1 MAKGQLH
8 PSETRWHTDARTGAR
23 LRQVTDAPCIH
34 HHPFFFVP
42 AHDQAMRYLFFV
54 SHRSGQPQLYA
65 ELRTQ
70 AGGSGQLLQLT
81 DHPDLIAWSLHPTA
95 DGRHLLFTTA
105 RGAFRLD
112 METLQEELLHPFE
125 RQPNQLEGMVGAA
138 MGTTTVSCDG
148 RLWAIPIR
156 RQGRSQMLFIDLVHQ
171 RSHEALDNEIIGH
184 PQFCPDDPELI
195 FYAGPMTDRL
205 WIATADGRRHERLY
219 QRESAAQWITHESW
233 IVGTRELAF
242 VDWPHGMQAIQVDT
256 GERRTITRFPAWH
269 AYPDPSGQR
278 FVCDT
283 NFPDIGLHTFAAR
296 GPAEDGRLLC
306 LSEASSVGS
315 HWAGP
320 FPYNDGPVKVYAPQH
335 THPHPRFSPD
345 QRQVVFTSDRSG
357 HAQVYECEVPA

>member
-54 SHRSGQPQLYA
+54 SHRSGAPQLYA
-65 ELRTQ
+65 ELRKPNGQ
-70 AGGSGQLLQLT
+70 GGQLLQLT
-81 DHPDLIAWSLHPTA
+81 DHADLIAWSLHPTA

-112 METLQEELLHPFE
+112 METLQEELLHAFE

-156 RQGRSQMLFIDLVHQ
+156 RQGRSHMLFIDLITQHA
-171 RSHEALDNEIIGH
+171 HEALDNEIIGH

-205 WIATADGRRHERLY
+205 WIASADGRRHERLY
-219 QRESAAQWITHESW
+219 QRESPAQWITHEIW
-233 IVGTRELAF
+233 IACIRELAF
-242 VDWPHGMQAIQVDT
+242 VDWPHGMQAVQVDT
-256 GERRTITRFPAWH
+256 GLRRTITRFPAWH
-269 AYPDPSGQR
+269 AYPDASGQR

-296 GPAEDGRLLC
+296 GPAGDARLLC

-345 QRQVVFTSDRSG
+345 GRWVVFTSDRSG
-357 HAQVYECEVPA
+357 HAQVYECEASA